1 MTTIFCEV
9 NLKILMSLQSK
20 NMTSIWIKK
29 AIVLEQLNIHLRN
42 SEFNKIPEFFMPS
55 IYNMLGICSK
65 GWKTANDTKYCIY
78 SAGVNKITILF
89 QVTDGSDSANELL
102 NTCDDLT
109 NQKLNSKAHW
119 MTIYKFSDIEIEYH
133 YTVISSRSR
142 CLKID
147 NFVTFPYINFIHC

>member
-1 MTTIFCEV
+1 
-9 NLKILMSLQSK
+9 
-20 NMTSIWIKK
+20 
-29 AIVLEQLNIHLRN
+29 
-42 SEFNKIPEFFMPS
+42 MPL
-55 IYNMLGICSK
+55 IYNMPGVCSK
-65 GWKTANDTKYCIY
+65 GCKTTNDTKYSIK
-78 SAGVNKITILF
+78 SAYIHKIIIFF

-109 NQKLNSKAHW
+109 NHKLNSKAHW
-119 MTIYKFSDIEIEYH
+119 MTVSKFSDIEIEYH